1 MVCTLNRI
9 SYVDQTLQKHF
20 HSSRK
25 PGNYPCY
32 MHSRLLAIA
41 FTRDFFFIHFLF
53 CRLRM
58 KDFFLSQTRN
68 FNQKSYL
75 SFVAFDKKIVEL
87 NVMWFGDNHKKNMYF
102 VYICMHE
109 LFRPN
114 TIKSDCV
121 WMQSI
126 VGSNYGQLIYWLVNL
141 THEMILCIS
150 M

>member
-25 PGNYPCY
+25 PGNYPYY
-32 MHSRLLAIA
+32 MHSRLIAMA
-41 FTRDFFFIHFLF
+41 FTRDFFYSLSLLSIENE
-53 CRLRM
+53 R
-58 KDFFLSQTRN
+58 FFLCFSQTRN
-68 FNQKSYL
+68 SNQKSYL

-102 VYICMHE
+102 VHVCMHE

-114 TIKSDCV
+114 AIESEYVFECKALFDRIT
-121 WMQSI
+121 
-126 VGSNYGQLIYWLVNL
+126 VN
-141 THEMILCIS
+141 
-150 M
+150 